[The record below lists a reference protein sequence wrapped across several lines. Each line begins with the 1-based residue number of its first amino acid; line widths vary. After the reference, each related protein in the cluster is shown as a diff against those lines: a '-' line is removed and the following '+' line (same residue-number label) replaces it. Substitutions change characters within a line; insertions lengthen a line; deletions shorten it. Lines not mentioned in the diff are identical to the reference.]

1 MSDIEQGILRY
12 LIEAR
17 LDGDGRDFSVETD
30 LIDSRILDSFSA
42 LQLLGFLHKSY
53 GVVIP
58 LGKLNAENLRTVS
71 RISELLRQQMNAADG
86 SNPR

>member
-12 LIEAR
+12 LTDAL
-17 LDGDGRDFSVETD
+17 LDGDGRDLSVDTD
-30 LIDSRILDSFSA
+30 LIDSRILNSFAA
-42 LQLLGFLHKSY
+42 LQLIVFLNNTY

-58 LGKLNAENLRTVS
+58 LGKINAQNLRTVTK
-71 RISELLRQQMNAADG
+71 ISELLRRQMNAADV